1 MKKFALIGLLLLP
14 LASCAFV
21 DSVSSSN
28 EPSSSSSSSEEAKQR
43 SFVCDYVY
51 GYASSEDGVS
61 SAIAC
66 WDSGTFS
73 LDLPCVSSFLV
84 PGDHLTISYY
94 GDLTAQETLPSVY
107 ILDGELAGCSYS
119 TASLF
124 HLGEDSFVRNE
135 DGGIES
141 ILNWCSFDLYV
152 ILNEARE
159 YVPLG
164 EYKGEELWISFDSSR
179 PVDDALGMHPG
190 GALFAFNPR

>member
-1 MKKFALIGLLLLP
+1 MKKFALIGLLILP

-28 EPSSSSSSSEEAKQR
+28 EPSSSSSEELKQR

-51 GYASSEDGVS
+51 GYATSEDGAS
-61 SAIAC
+61 SALAC

-73 LDLPCVSSFLV
+73 FDLPYVSSFLV

-94 GDLTAQETLPSVY
+94 GDLTAQETFPSVY
-107 ILDGELAGCSYS
+107 SLNGELAGVTYS

-124 HLGEDSFVRNE
+124 RLGEDSFVRNE

-152 ILNEARE
+152 ILNEAME

-164 EYKGEELWISFDSSR
+164 EYKGDELWISFDSSR

>member
-1 MKKFALIGLLLLP
+1 MK
-14 LASCAFV
+14 
-21 DSVSSSN
+21 
-28 EPSSSSSSSEEAKQR
+28 ER

-51 GYASSEDGVS
+51 GYATSEDGAS
-61 SAIAC
+61 SALAC

-73 LDLPCVSSFLV
+73 FDLPYVSSFLV

-94 GDLTAQETLPSVY
+94 GELNAQETLPLVY
-107 ILDGELAGCSYS
+107 SLYGELAGVTYS

-164 EYKGEELWISFDSSR
+164 EYKGDELWISLDSSR
-179 PVDDALGMHPG
+179 PVDAALGMHPG